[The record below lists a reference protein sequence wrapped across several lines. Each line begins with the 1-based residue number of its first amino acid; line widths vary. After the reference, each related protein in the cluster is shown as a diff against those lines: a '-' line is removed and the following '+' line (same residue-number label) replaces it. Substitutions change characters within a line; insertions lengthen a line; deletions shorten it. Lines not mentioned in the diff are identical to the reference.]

1 MERDVSTVW
10 LQPPAKSALDASPT
24 AVSYD
29 AGYIVLS
36 FFTSLVGCI
45 TTIELLQRRTSTRG
59 VYNWFLLFASAITM
73 GGIGIWGMHFV
84 GNRAIVLDH
93 GNPQRQIAYSSG
105 PTAASFFLP
114 IAVLLFAFYLL
125 GNMSNKARHRYI
137 AIAGVL
143 TGAAVCGMHYMGQL
157 GIANYDCTY
166 QVQHVVG
173 AAIIAVAASLIAL
186 SVFFT
191 LRDKWIDHWWK
202 RALCAGV
209 LAVAVSGMHW
219 TAAVGTVYHWNG
231 IMVIHGGNR
240 IQTSVIAASLSIG
253 ACVGLLV
260 GTFVRG
266 RKMHSAKQR
275 SQRLVL
281 ACAYFNQ
288 DGKLMVCNNGILPN
302 TEITNHYVEKTFGED
317 ELSRSH
323 ETFLWIFQAS
333 HHWNILKDLI
343 PAMKAD
349 LEADP
354 MTKKY
359 CAASP
364 PTTLPDDASEIS
376 INFARLFKQLFCI
389 AAQALANNIHEPV
402 ENVGTLFEEPM
413 DTGAAYPRSSIA
425 TRRLSCF
432 SASASHTGDI
442 EQGSDSRS
450 IAKGKYLFLIR
461 QISFSDAAKFSA
473 RGYRFAAVDQVA
485 DTLAR
490 SLQVQRGH
498 LVERMERMRFCAER
512 TCLPPPGVY
521 LSLFMIRPSMYKSFD
536 VLVPEG
542 AQNQLPHV
550 TLQLSPLS
558 AQQKMQLQL
567 FDEQPVGEILGALLN
582 RSSGLELDD
591 DFGSQLYN
599 AFVRLVE
606 LVGNYDTIMQARFS
620 AKEFRISCQHGGG
633 TSSTPSCTS
642 CTMLT
647 VRFMT
652 NIHASGP
659 QKDFTFVP
667 LSFFSM
673 QQLEHGSHSDEGT
686 FPRQVQTQFAHLQRY
701 CIRRRG
707 SNNTRGTKR
716 PSVTEASRLRADSP
730 RSVTFR
736 HPLRKSV
743 ASSRRSDEATIIE
756 HEKMPAE
763 FSISDLHMARVLAQ
777 EYKDPQDEDTEALP
791 IAASKE
797 RRSWVTEVFDLFQL
811 KSEGWC
817 TARTGGWKWDINVQN
832 SFEVGSKERRRDSR
846 NALILP
852 F

>member
-1 MERDVSTVW
+1 
-10 LQPPAKSALDASPT
+10 
-24 AVSYD
+24 
-29 AGYIVLS
+29 
-36 FFTSLVGCI
+36 
-45 TTIELLQRRTSTRG
+45 
-59 VYNWFLLFASAITM
+59 
-73 GGIGIWGMHFV
+73 
-84 GNRAIVLDH
+84 
-93 GNPQRQIAYSSG
+93 
-105 PTAASFFLP
+105 
-114 IAVLLFAFYLL
+114 
-125 GNMSNKARHRYI
+125 
-137 AIAGVL
+137 
-143 TGAAVCGMHYMGQL
+143 
-157 GIANYDCTY
+157 
-166 QVQHVVG
+166 
-173 AAIIAVAASLIAL
+173 
-186 SVFFT
+186 
-191 LRDKWIDHWWK
+191 
-202 RALCAGV
+202 
-209 LAVAVSGMHW
+209 
-219 TAAVGTVYHWNG
+219 
-231 IMVIHGGNR
+231 
-240 IQTSVIAASLSIG
+240 
-253 ACVGLLV
+253 
-260 GTFVRG
+260 
-266 RKMHSAKQR
+266 
-275 SQRLVL
+275 
-281 ACAYFNQ
+281 
-288 DGKLMVCNNGILPN
+288 
-302 TEITNHYVEKTFGED
+302 
-317 ELSRSH
+317 
-323 ETFLWIFQAS
+323 
-333 HHWNILKDLI
+333 
-343 PAMKAD
+343 MKED

-432 SASASHTGDI
+432 SSSASHTGDL
-442 EQGSDSRS
+442 EQASTF
-450 IAKGKYLFLIR
+450 AKGKYLFLMR
-461 QISFSDAAKFSA
+461 QISPSDATKFSA
-473 RGYRFAAVDQVA
+473 RGYRFAAVEQVA

-498 LVERMERMRFCAER
+498 LVERMERMRLEAER
-512 TCLPPPGVY
+512 KCLPPPGVY
-521 LSLFMIRPSMYKSFD
+521 LSLFLIRPSMYKSFD
-536 VLVPEG
+536 VLVPEM

-550 TLQLSPLS
+550 TLQMAPLS
-558 AQQKMQLQL
+558 LQQKKQLHL
-567 FDEQPVGEILGALLN
+567 FDEQPVGEILGSLLN
-582 RSSGLELDD
+582 RSSGLDLDK

-606 LVGNYDTIMQARFS
+606 LVGSYDTIMQAKFS

-633 TSSTPSCTS
+633 TNSTRSCTS

-667 LSFFSM
+667 LSFFSI

-686 FPRQVQTQFAHLQRY
+686 FPRQVQAQFAHLQTY
-701 CIRRRG
+701 CRKRNG
-707 SNNTRGTKR
+707 SNSTRRTKR

-756 HEKMPAE
+756 HEKMMSE
-763 FSISDLHMARVLAQ
+763 FSISDLHMAKVAGQ

-797 RRSWVTEVFDLFQL
+797 RRSWVTEVFDLFHL
-811 KSEGWC
+811 KPEGWC
-817 TARTGGWKWDINVQN
+817 TARTGTGTGGWNWDINVQN
-832 SFEVGSKERRRDSR
+832 SFEVGSKERRRGSK